1 MTVARSEASVIRG
14 WESDTGEE
22 TIRATRA
29 IHTVALVAGLV
40 IGAGIDGLRA
50 QQSSDSEDV
59 RTAMRAFYAALSARD
74 AGAIKDLWAREP

>member
-1 MTVARSEASVIRG
+1 MSTPTDCA
-14 WESDTGEE
+14 
-22 TIRATRA
+22 
-29 IHTVALVAGLV
+29 